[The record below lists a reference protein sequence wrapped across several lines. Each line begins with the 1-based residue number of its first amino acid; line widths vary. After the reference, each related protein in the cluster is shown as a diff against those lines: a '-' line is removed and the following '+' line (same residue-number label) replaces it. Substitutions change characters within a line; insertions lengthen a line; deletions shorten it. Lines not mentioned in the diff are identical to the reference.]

1 MPIVYPLYVANAELV
16 LVDHD
21 SGISN
26 AELQKFC
33 AALERQLGDDVAPA
47 WGRYV
52 VPWVAKST
60 RNLADRAWRLHLW
73 KQPRSASDAGVM
85 GFHETRGKDHV
96 PEGHVFVDL
105 VKSQGENWTV
115 IASHEA
121 IEMVGDEWINLEVVR
136 VRDNGSV
143 ELWPR
148 ELCDAVQG
156 LTYRKLGVE
165 LSDFVLPEY
174 FIDASD
180 GPYDFMKTLT
190 RPFSIHESGY
200 SSVRYIKNGKV
211 TRRDVYGHAY
221 ASWRREARTLS
232 RKASRPR

>member
-1 MPIVYPLYVANAELV
+1 MANAELV
-16 LVDHD
+16 LVDHA
-21 SGISN
+21 SGLTG

-33 AALERQLGDDVAPA
+33 NALELQLGDDVAPA
-47 WGRYV
+47 WGRYA
-52 VPWVAKST
+52 VPWVAKT
-60 RNLADRAWRLHLW
+60 DEHLADRAWRLHLW
-73 KQPRSASDAGVM
+73 KQPRDASDAGM
-85 GFHETRGKDHV
+85 LGFHETRGKDHV

-121 IEMVGDEWINLEVVR
+121 VEMVGDEWINLEVVR
-136 VRDNGSV
+136 ERGNGTV

-180 GPYDFMKTLT
+180 GPYDFMKNLT
-190 RPFSIHESGY
+190 KPFSIHGTGY
-200 SSVRYIKNGKV
+200 SSVRFIKNGKV
-211 TRRDVYGHAY
+211 TQRDVYGHAY
-221 ASWRREARTLS
+221 AAWRRASRAFS
-232 RKASRPR
+232 RKSSRKR

>member
-1 MPIVYPLYVANAELV
+1 MSIVYPPYVANAELV
-16 LVDHD
+16 LVDHA
-21 SGISN
+21 SGLTG

-33 AALERQLGDDVAPA
+33 NALERQLGDDVAPA
-47 WGRYV
+47 WGRYA
-52 VPWVAKST
+52 VPWVAKT
-60 RNLADRAWRLHLW
+60 DEHLADRAWRLHLW
-73 KQPRSASDAGVM
+73 KQPRDASDAGM
-85 GFHETRGKDHV
+85 LGFHETRGKDHV
-96 PEGHVFVDL
+96 PEGHVFVEL

-121 IEMVGDEWINLEVVR
+121 VEMVGDEWINLEVVR
-136 VRDNGSV
+136 ERANGTV

-180 GPYDFMKTLT
+180 GPYDFMKNLT
-190 RPFSIHESGY
+190 KPFSIHGTGY
-200 SSVRYIKNGKV
+200 SSVRFIKNGKV
-211 TRRDVYGHAY
+211 TQRDVYGHAY
-221 ASWRREARTLS
+221 AAWRRAARTFS
-232 RKASRPR
+232 RKSSRNR